1 MQKEKDLKQEQD
13 LELDQEQ
20 KIIVDKNGIRVIK
33 LDTNKFT
40 LSFNMINNNIVL
52 PAIINFDLINLL
64 NKLNPNIFESMRL
77 NRVSDKNAIMDLL
90 LKDLFSD
97 LGIPHYYLAL
107 NINIENEYDAQ
118 LNINKIIFNCISF
131 NNKLDLYP
139 IDVEL
144 LPTYNIN
151 MCFNIINNHHV
162 YANCD
167 IGLID
172 KHNTPSFFEK
182 IVGNIFYNIFY
193 KLKQFI
199 ENVSF

>member
-1 MQKEKDLKQEQD
+1 MQKEQD
-13 LELDQEQ
+13 QDQEQ
-20 KIIVDKNGIRVIK
+20 KIIIEKNGLKIVK
-33 LDTNKFT
+33 LDSNNFNLT
-40 LSFNMINNNIVL
+40 FNMINNNIVL
-52 PAIINFDLINLL
+52 PAIINFDLIHLL

-77 NRVSDKNAIMDLL
+77 NYVSDKNAIMDLL

-118 LNINKIIFNCISF
+118 LNINKIIFKCISF
-131 NNKLDLYP
+131 DNKLDLYP

-144 LPTYNIN
+144 LPTYSIN

-167 IGLID
+167 IVLID
-172 KHNTPSFFEK
+172 KYNIPSFFEK

>member
-107 NINIENEYDAQ
+107 NINIETEYDD
-118 LNINKIIFNCISF
+118 LNINKII
-131 NNKLDLYP
+131 KLL
-139 IDVEL
+139 
-144 LPTYNIN
+144 
-151 MCFNIINNHHV
+151 
-162 YANCD
+162 
-167 IGLID
+167 
-172 KHNTPSFFEK
+172 
-182 IVGNIFYNIFY
+182 
-193 KLKQFI
+193 
-199 ENVSF
+199 